1 MDMSLH
7 IWSWL
12 RVICIALRPFSSRR
26 MDPRAAE
33 ESARDGKASR
43 TIRVSDGGSS
53 HRGDK
58 GDPKVLL
65 KAGLALRLTECQTG
79 HIGSCHADL

>member
-1 MDMSLH
+1 M
-7 IWSWL
+7 
-12 RVICIALRPFSSRR
+12 
-26 MDPRAAE
+26 
-33 ESARDGKASR
+33 ARLPAR
-43 TIRVSDGGSS
+43 FAFPMGGVPIG
-53 HRGDK
+53 GDK